1 MLKRLSLAA
10 FLVILAVGV
19 TGIVYVRKL
28 SPITV
33 EVAELERDVEIRV
46 FGLGSVEAQVLSRIG
61 FQVAGRIVQL
71 AADQGE
77 IVPPGTVLATLEDS
91 SQRARV
97 AKAEVAKLQAQA
109 ALAKAQALLQRS
121 EANLQQ
127 RVLVN
132 QRRQSL
138 VDRGSVSR
146 EQADE
151 AQTNETLAQADLAV
165 AKADVQV
172 AEAARDD
179 VAAALKIEQVL
190 LAQHRLVSPFRARI
204 LSRLKEAGAIAGVG
218 EVVFTIIEPNSVW
231 VRAFIDEAVSGGLA
245 VGQKALVRLRSQMN
259 TVVEAQI
266 VRIDQENDRVT
277 EERRVYVR
285 CLTCEPEHQGRYLG
299 EQAEIEII
307 KRVVPEGVFVPLRAV
322 TAFDGRTATIW
333 TVEDGKLNRRL
344 VSLGDRLLDGRALI
358 VNGVPADAR
367 VVVSLASDGFKV
379 GRKAAVSERASR

>member
-1 MLKRLSLAA
+1 MSKRIALSAVLI
-10 FLVILAVGV
+10 LVAMAVAGL
-19 TGIVYVRKL
+19 VYVRKL
-28 SPITV
+28 SPVTV
-33 EVAELERDVEIRV
+33 DVARVERDVEVRV

-61 FQVAGRIVQL
+61 FQVGGRIVQL
-71 AADQGE
+71 SADQGE
-77 IVPPGTVLATLEDS
+77 IVPAGTVLATLEDS

-97 AKAEVAKLQAQA
+97 AKAQVATLQAQA

-165 AKADVQV
+165 AKAEVRV

-179 VAAALKIEQVL
+179 VAAALTIEQVL
-190 LAQHRLVSPFRARI
+190 LDQHRLIAPYRARV
-204 LSRLKEAGAIAGVG
+204 LSRLKEAGAVAGVG
-218 EVVFTIIEPNSVW
+218 EVVFTIIEPHSVW

-245 VGQKALVRLRSQMN
+245 IGQKALVRLRSEMN

-285 CLTCEPEHQGRYLG
+285 CLKCEPEHQGRYLG

-307 KRVVPEGVFVPLRAV
+307 KRVVAEGLIVPLRAV
-322 TAFDGRTATIW
+322 SGFDGRAGTIW
-333 TVEDGKLNRRL
+333 TVEDGKLHRRL
-344 VSLGDRLLDGRALI
+344 VALGERLLDGRVLI
-358 VNGVPADAR
+358 VGGLPAGARAVISVPG
-367 VVVSLASDGFKV
+367 DGFTV
-379 GRKAAVSERASR
+379 GRRAVSAESPR

>member
-1 MLKRLSLAA
+1 MPKRFALPAVLILVAMAA
-10 FLVILAVGV
+10 ASIAY
-19 TGIVYVRKL
+19 IRKL
-28 SPITV
+28 SPVTV
-33 EVAELERDVEIRV
+33 EVARVERDVEIRV

-71 AADQGE
+71 SADQGE
-77 IVPPGTVLATLEDS
+77 IVPAGTVLATLEDS

-109 ALAKAQALLQRS
+109 AIAKAQALLQRS

-165 AKADVQV
+165 AKAEVRV

-179 VAAALKIEQVL
+179 VAAALTIEQVL
-190 LAQHRLVSPFRARI
+190 LDQHRLVAPYRARI
-204 LSRLKEAGAIAGVG
+204 LSRLKEAGAVAGIG

-231 VRAFIDEAVSGGLA
+231 VRAFIDEAVSGGLGI
-245 VGQKALVRLRSQMN
+245 GQKALVRLRSEMN
-259 TVVEAQI
+259 TVVDAQI

-277 EERRVYVR
+277 EERRVYMR
-285 CLTCEPEHQGRYLG
+285 CVTCEPEHQGRYLG
-299 EQAEIEII
+299 EQAEIEIV
-307 KRVVPEGVFVPLRAV
+307 KRVVPEGLFVPLRAV
-322 TAFDGRTATIW
+322 SGFDGRAGMIW
-333 TVEDGKLNRRL
+333 TVEDGTLNRRL
-344 VSLGDRLLDGRALI
+344 VSLGDRALGGRVLI
-358 VNGVPADAR
+358 VGGLPADAR
-367 VVVSLASDGFKV
+367 AVVSVPADGLTV
-379 GRKAAVSERASR
+379 GRRAVASESGPQ

>member
-1 MLKRLSLAA
+1 MSRRIALSAVLI
-10 FLVILAVGV
+10 LVATAVAGL
-19 TGIVYVRKL
+19 VYVRKL
-28 SPITV
+28 SPVTV
-33 EVAELERDVEIRV
+33 DVARVERDVEVRV
-46 FGLGSVEAQVLSRIG
+46 FGLGSIEAQVLSRIG
-61 FQVAGRIVQL
+61 FQVGGRIVNL

-77 IVPPGTVLATLEDS
+77 IVPAGTVLATLEDS

-97 AKAEVAKLQAQA
+97 AKAQVATLQAQA

-165 AKADVQV
+165 AKAEVRV

-179 VAAALKIEQVL
+179 VAAALTIEQVL
-190 LAQHRLVSPFRARI
+190 LDQHRIIAPYRARI
-204 LSRLKEAGAIAGVG
+204 LSRLKEAGAVAGVG
-218 EVVFTIIEPNSVW
+218 EVVFTIIEPDSVW

-245 VGQKALVRLRSQMN
+245 VGQKALVRLRSEMN

-285 CLTCEPEHQGRYLG
+285 CLTCEPEHQSRYLG

-307 KRVVPEGVFVPLRAV
+307 KRVVPGGMFVPLRAV
-322 TAFDGRTATIW
+322 SGFDGRAGMIW
-333 TVEDGKLNRRL
+333 TVEDGKLRRRL
-344 VSLGDRLLDGRALI
+344 VALGDRLLDGRVLI
-358 VNGVPADAR
+358 VDGLPAGARAVVSVPAD
-367 VVVSLASDGFKV
+367 GFTV
-379 GRKAAVSERASR
+379 GRRAVASESPR

>member
-1 MLKRLSLAA
+1 MSRRIALSAVLI
-10 FLVILAVGV
+10 LVAMAMA
-19 TGIVYVRKL
+19 GIVYVRKL
-28 SPITV
+28 SPV
-33 EVAELERDVEIRV
+33 PVDVARVERDVEIRV

-61 FQVAGRIVQL
+61 FQVAGRIVKL

-77 IVPPGTVLATLEDS
+77 IVPAGTVLATLEDS

-97 AKAEVAKLQAQA
+97 SKAEVATLQAQA

-165 AKADVQV
+165 AKAEVRV

-179 VAAALKIEQVL
+179 VAAALTIEQVL
-190 LAQHRLVSPFRARI
+190 LDQHRLIAPYRARI
-204 LSRLKEAGAIAGVG
+204 LSRLKEAGAVAGVG
-218 EVVFTIIEPNSVW
+218 EVVFTIIEPHSVW

-245 VGQKALVRLRSQMN
+245 VGQKALVRLRSEMN

-285 CLTCEPEHQGRYLG
+285 CLSCEPEHQDRYLG

-307 KRVVPEGVFVPLRAV
+307 KRIVPEGLFVPLRAV
-322 TAFDGRTATIW
+322 SGFDGRAGTIW
-333 TVEDGKLNRRL
+333 TVEDGKLHRRL
-344 VSLGDRLLDGRALI
+344 VSLGDRLLDGRVLI
-358 VNGVPADAR
+358 VDGLPADAR
-367 VVVSLASDGFKV
+367 AVVSVPDDGFKV
-379 GRKAAVSERASR
+379 GRRAVASESPR

>member
-1 MLKRLSLAA
+1 MSKRFALPAVLI
-10 FLVILAVGV
+10 LVAMAVA
-19 TGIVYVRKL
+19 GIVYVRKL
-28 SPITV
+28 SPLTV
-33 EVAELERDVEIRV
+33 DVARIERDVEVRV

-61 FQVAGRIVQL
+61 FQVAGRIVKL
-71 AADQGE
+71 SADQGE
-77 IVPPGTVLATLEDS
+77 IVPAGTVLATLEDS

-97 AKAEVAKLQAQA
+97 AKAEVATLQAQA

-165 AKADVQV
+165 AKADVRV

-190 LAQHRLVSPFRARI
+190 LDQHRLVAPYRARI
-204 LSRLKEAGAIAGVG
+204 LSRLKEAGAVAGVG

-245 VGQKALVRLRSQMN
+245 IEQKALVRLRSEMN

-285 CLTCEPEHQGRYLG
+285 CLNCEPEHQGRYLG

-307 KRVVPEGVFVPLRAV
+307 KRVVAEGLFVPLRAV
-322 TAFDGRTATIW
+322 SGFDGRAGMIW
-333 TVEDGKLNRRL
+333 TVEDGKLHRRL
-344 VSLGDRLLDGRALI
+344 VALGDRLLDGRVLI
-358 VNGVPADAR
+358 VGGLPAGAGA
-367 VVVSLASDGFKV
+367 VVSVQADGFTV
-379 GRKAAVSERASR
+379 GRRAVASESPR

>member
-1 MLKRLSLAA
+1 MPKRIALPTVLI
-10 FLVILAVGV
+10 LVAMAVA
-19 TGIVYVRKL
+19 GIVYVRKL
-28 SPITV
+28 SPVTV
-33 EVAELERDVEIRV
+33 EVARVERDVEIRV
-46 FGLGSVEAQVLSRIG
+46 SGLGSVEAQVLSRIG

-71 AADQGE
+71 SADQGE
-77 IVPPGTVLATLEDS
+77 IVPAGTVLATLEDS

-97 AKAEVAKLQAQA
+97 AKAQVATLQAQA

-165 AKADVQV
+165 AKAEVQV

-179 VAAALKIEQVL
+179 VAAALTIEQVL
-190 LAQHRLVSPFRARI
+190 LDQHRLVAPYRARI
-204 LSRLKEAGAIAGVG
+204 LSRLKEAGAVAGIG
-218 EVVFTIIEPNSVW
+218 EVVFTTIEPNSVW

-245 VGQKALVRLRSQMN
+245 IGQKALVRLRSEMN

-307 KRVVPEGVFVPLRAV
+307 KRVVAEGLFVPLRAV
-322 TAFDGRTATIW
+322 SGFDGRAGTIW
-333 TVEDGKLNRRL
+333 TVEDGKLHRRL
-344 VSLGDRLLDGRALI
+344 VALGDRLLDGRVLI
-358 VNGVPADAR
+358 VGGLPAGAHA
-367 VVVSLASDGFKV
+367 VVSLPEDGFTV
-379 GRKAAVSERASR
+379 GRRAVASESPR

>member
-1 MLKRLSLAA
+1 MSKRIAL
-10 FLVILAVGV
+10 LAVLILVAMAVAGV
-19 TGIVYVRKL
+19 FYFRKL
-28 SPITV
+28 SPVTV
-33 EVAELERDVEIRV
+33 DVARVERAGEVRV

-61 FQVAGRIVQL
+61 FQVGGRIVQL

-77 IVPPGTVLATLEDS
+77 IVPAGTVLATLEDS

-97 AKAEVAKLQAQA
+97 AKAQVATQQAQA

-138 VDRGSVSR
+138 VNRGSVSR

-165 AKADVQV
+165 AKAEVRV

-179 VAAALKIEQVL
+179 VAAALTIEQVL
-190 LAQHRLVSPFRARI
+190 LDQHRLIAPYRARI
-204 LSRLKEAGAIAGVG
+204 LSRLKEAGAVAGVG

-245 VGQKALVRLRSQMN
+245 VGQKALVRLRSEMN

-285 CLTCEPEHQGRYLG
+285 CLTCVPEHQGRYLG

-307 KRVVPEGVFVPLRAV
+307 KRIIPEGLFVPLRAV
-322 TAFDGRTATIW
+322 SGFDGRAGMIW
-333 TVEDGKLNRRL
+333 TIEDGRLNKRL
-344 VSLGDRLLDGRALI
+344 VALGERLLDGRVLI
-358 VNGVPADAR
+358 VGGLPAGARAVVSVPAD
-367 VVVSLASDGFKV
+367 GFTV
-379 GRKAAVSERASR
+379 GRRAVASESPR

>member
-1 MLKRLSLAA
+1 MSKRIALSAVLI
-10 FLVILAVGV
+10 LVAMAVA
-19 TGIVYVRKL
+19 GIVYVRKL
-28 SPITV
+28 SPLTV
-33 EVAELERDVEIRV
+33 DVARIERDVEVRV

-61 FQVAGRIVQL
+61 FQVAGRIVKL

-77 IVPPGTVLATLEDS
+77 LVPAGTVLATLEDS

-97 AKAEVAKLQAQA
+97 AKAQVATLQAQA

-165 AKADVQV
+165 AKAEVRV

-179 VAAALKIEQVL
+179 VAAALTIEQVL
-190 LAQHRLVSPFRARI
+190 LDQHRLVAPYRARI
-204 LSRLKEAGAIAGVG
+204 LSRLKEAGAVAGVG
-218 EVVFTIIEPNSVW
+218 EVVFTIIEPHSVW

-245 VGQKALVRLRSQMN
+245 IGQKALVRLRSEMN

-277 EERRVYVR
+277 EERRIYVR

-307 KRVVPEGVFVPLRAV
+307 KRVVPEGLFVPLRAV
-322 TAFDGRTATIW
+322 SGFDGRAGMIW
-333 TVEDGKLNRRL
+333 TVEDGKLHRRL
-344 VSLGDRLLDGRALI
+344 VALGDRLLDGRMLI
-358 VNGVPADAR
+358 VEGLPAGARAVVSVPAD
-367 VVVSLASDGFKV
+367 GFTV
-379 GRKAAVSERASR
+379 GRRAVASESSR

>member
-1 MLKRLSLAA
+1 MSKRIALSAVLI
-10 FLVILAVGV
+10 LVAMAVA
-19 TGIVYVRKL
+19 GIVYVRKL
-28 SPITV
+28 SPLTV
-33 EVAELERDVEIRV
+33 DVARIERDVEVRV

-61 FQVAGRIVQL
+61 FQVGGRIVKL

-77 IVPPGTVLATLEDS
+77 IVPAGTILATLEDS

-97 AKAEVAKLQAQA
+97 AKAQVGTFQAQA

-165 AKADVQV
+165 AKADVRV

-190 LAQHRLVSPFRARI
+190 LDQHRLIAPFRARI
-204 LSRLKEAGAIAGVG
+204 LSRLKEAGAVAGVG
-218 EVVFTIIEPNSVW
+218 EVVFTIIEPHSVW

-245 VGQKALVRLRSQMN
+245 VGQKALVRLRSEMN

-307 KRVVPEGVFVPLRAV
+307 KRVVPEGLFVPLRAV
-322 TAFDGRTATIW
+322 SGFDGRAGTIW
-333 TVEDGKLNRRL
+333 TVEDGKLNERL
-344 VSLGDRLLDGRALI
+344 VALGDRLLDGRVLI
-358 VNGVPADAR
+358 AGGLPAGARAVVSVPAD
-367 VVVSLASDGFKV
+367 GFTV
-379 GRKAAVSERASR
+379 GRRAVASESSR

>member
-1 MLKRLSLAA
+1 MSKRLALPAVLI
-10 FLVILAVGV
+10 LVAMAVA
-19 TGIVYVRKL
+19 GIVYVRKL

-33 EVAELERDVEIRV
+33 EVARVERDVEVRV

-71 AADQGE
+71 SADQGE
-77 IVPPGTVLATLEDS
+77 IVPAGTVLATLEDS

-97 AKAEVAKLQAQA
+97 AKAEVATLQAQA

-165 AKADVQV
+165 AKAEVRV

-179 VAAALKIEQVL
+179 VAAALTIEQVL
-190 LAQHRLVSPFRARI
+190 LDQHRLLAPYRARI
-204 LSRLKEAGAIAGVG
+204 LSRLKEVGAVAGVG
-218 EVVFTIIEPNSVW
+218 EVVFTIIEPHSVW

-245 VGQKALVRLRSQMN
+245 IGQKALVRLRSEMN

-307 KRVVPEGVFVPLRAV
+307 KRIVPEGLFVPLRAV
-322 TAFDGRTATIW
+322 SGFDGRAGTIW
-333 TVEDGKLNRRL
+333 TVEDGKLHRRL
-344 VSLGDRLLDGRALI
+344 VSLGDRLLDGRVLI
-358 VNGVPADAR
+358 VDGLPAGARAVTSVPAD
-367 VVVSLASDGFKV
+367 GFAV
-379 GRKAAVSERASR
+379 GRRAVASESPR

>member
-1 MLKRLSLAA
+1 MSKRIALSAVLI
-10 FLVILAVGV
+10 LVAMAVAGL
-19 TGIVYVRKL
+19 VYVRKL
-28 SPITV
+28 SPVTV
-33 EVAELERDVEIRV
+33 DVARVERDVEVRV

-61 FQVAGRIVQL
+61 FQVGGRIVQL
-71 AADQGE
+71 SADQGE
-77 IVPPGTVLATLEDS
+77 IVPAGTVLATLEDS

-97 AKAEVAKLQAQA
+97 AKAQVATLQAQA

-165 AKADVQV
+165 AKAEVRV

-179 VAAALKIEQVL
+179 VAAALTIEQVL
-190 LAQHRLVSPFRARI
+190 LDQHRLIAPYRARV
-204 LSRLKEAGAIAGVG
+204 LSRLKEAGAVAGVG
-218 EVVFTIIEPNSVW
+218 EVVFTIIEPHSVW

-245 VGQKALVRLRSQMN
+245 IGQKALVRLRSEMN

-285 CLTCEPEHQGRYLG
+285 CLNCEPEHQGRYLG
-299 EQAEIEII
+299 EQAEIEIV
-307 KRVVPEGVFVPLRAV
+307 KRVVPEGLFVPLQAV
-322 TAFDGRTATIW
+322 SGFDGRAGTIW
-333 TVEDGKLNRRL
+333 TVEDGKLHRRL
-344 VSLGDRLLDGRALI
+344 VAFGDRLLDGRVLMVDGLPAGARAVI
-358 VNGVPADAR
+358 SVPG
-367 VVVSLASDGFKV
+367 DGFTV
-379 GRKAAVSERASR
+379 GRRAVSAESPR

>member
-1 MLKRLSLAA
+1 MSKRIALPTVLI
-10 FLVILAVGV
+10 LVAMAVA
-19 TGIVYVRKL
+19 GIVYVRKL
-28 SPITV
+28 SPVTV
-33 EVAELERDVEIRV
+33 EVARVERDVEIRV
-46 FGLGSVEAQVLSRIG
+46 SGLGSVEAQVLSRIG

-71 AADQGE
+71 SADQGE
-77 IVPPGTVLATLEDS
+77 IVPAGTVLATLEDS

-97 AKAEVAKLQAQA
+97 AKAQVATLQAQA

-165 AKADVQV
+165 AKAEVQV

-179 VAAALKIEQVL
+179 VAAALTIEQVL
-190 LAQHRLVSPFRARI
+190 LDQHRLVAPYRARI
-204 LSRLKEAGAIAGVG
+204 LSRLKEAGAVAGIG
-218 EVVFTIIEPNSVW
+218 EVVFTTIEPNSVW

-245 VGQKALVRLRSQMN
+245 IGQKALVRLRSEMN

-307 KRVVPEGVFVPLRAV
+307 KRVVAEGLFVPLRAV
-322 TAFDGRTATIW
+322 SGFDGRAGTIW
-333 TVEDGKLNRRL
+333 TVEDGKLHRRL
-344 VSLGDRLLDGRALI
+344 VALGDRLLDGRVLI
-358 VNGVPADAR
+358 VGGLPAGAHA
-367 VVVSLASDGFKV
+367 VVSLPEDGFTV
-379 GRKAAVSERASR
+379 GRRAVASESPR

>member
-1 MLKRLSLAA
+1 MSKRIALPAILI
-10 FLVILAVGV
+10 VIAMVVAGF
-19 TGIVYVRKL
+19 IYVRTL
-28 SPITV
+28 SPVTV
-33 EVAELERDVEIRV
+33 EVAEVERDVEIRV

-61 FQVAGRIVQL
+61 FQVAGRIVRL

-77 IVPPGTVLATLEDS
+77 IVPAGTVLATLEDN

-127 RVLVN
+127 RTLVN

-138 VDRGSVSR
+138 VGRGSVSR

-165 AKADVQV
+165 AKAEVRV

-179 VAAALKIEQVL
+179 VAAALTIEQVL
-190 LAQHRLVSPFRARI
+190 LDQHRLVAPFRARI
-204 LSRLKEAGAIAGVG
+204 LSRLKEAGAVAGVG

-231 VRAFIDEAVSGGLA
+231 VRAFVDEAVSGGLA
-245 VGQKALVRLRSQMN
+245 IGQKALVRLRSEMN

-307 KRVVPEGVFVPLRAV
+307 KKVVPEGLFVPLRAV
-322 TAFDGRTATIW
+322 AAFDGRSGAVW

-344 VSLGDRLLDGRALI
+344 VGLGERLLDGRVLI
-358 VNGVPADAR
+358 VDGVPAGAR
-367 VVVSLASDGFKV
+367 VVVSVPEDGFKV
-379 GRKAAVSERASR
+379 GRKAVVSASGSR

>member
-1 MLKRLSLAA
+1 MSKRLALPSVLL
-10 FLVILAVGV
+10 LVAMAMAGIL
-19 TGIVYVRKL
+19 YVRKL
-28 SPITV
+28 SPVTV
-33 EVAELERDVEIRV
+33 DVARVERDVEIRV

-61 FQVAGRIVQL
+61 FQVAGRIVKL

-77 IVPPGTVLATLEDS
+77 IVPAGTVLATLEDS

-97 AKAEVAKLQAQA
+97 AKAEVAKLQVQA

-165 AKADVQV
+165 AKAEVRV

-179 VAAALKIEQVL
+179 VAAALTIEQVL
-190 LAQHRLVSPFRARI
+190 LDQHRLIAPFRARI
-204 LSRLKEAGAIAGVG
+204 LSRLKEAGAVAGVG
-218 EVVFTIIEPNSVW
+218 EVVFTLIEPNSVW

-245 VGQKALVRLRSQMN
+245 IGQKALVRLRSEMN

-307 KRVVPEGVFVPLRAV
+307 KRVVPEGLFVPLRAV
-322 TAFDGRTATIW
+322 SGFDSRAGMIW
-333 TVEDGKLNRRL
+333 TVEDGKLHRRL
-344 VSLGDRLLDGRALI
+344 VALGDRLLDGRVLI
-358 VNGVPADAR
+358 AGGLPAGASAVVSVPAD
-367 VVVSLASDGFKV
+367 GFTV
-379 GRKAAVSERASR
+379 GRKVVASESRR

>member
-1 MLKRLSLAA
+1 MSKRIALSAVLI
-10 FLVILAVGV
+10 LVAMTVA
-19 TGIVYVRKL
+19 GIVYVRKL
-28 SPITV
+28 SPVTV
-33 EVAELERDVEIRV
+33 DVARVERDVEIRV

-61 FQVAGRIVQL
+61 FQVGGRIVQL
-71 AADQGE
+71 SADQGE
-77 IVPPGTVLATLEDS
+77 IVPAGTVLATLEDS

-97 AKAEVAKLQAQA
+97 AKAQVGTFQAQA

-151 AQTNETLAQADLAV
+151 AQTNETLAQADLTV
-165 AKADVQV
+165 AKAEVRV

-179 VAAALKIEQVL
+179 VAAALTIEQVL
-190 LAQHRLVSPFRARI
+190 LDQHRLVAPYRARI
-204 LSRLKEAGAIAGVG
+204 LSRLKEAGAVAGVG
-218 EVVFTIIEPNSVW
+218 EVVFTIIEPHSVW

-245 VGQKALVRLRSQMN
+245 IGQKALARLRSEMN

-307 KRVVPEGVFVPLRAV
+307 KRVVAEGLFVPLRAV
-322 TAFDGRTATIW
+322 SGFDGRAGMIW
-333 TVEDGKLNRRL
+333 TVEDGRLNKRL
-344 VSLGDRLLDGRALI
+344 VALGDRLLDGRVLI
-358 VNGVPADAR
+358 VDGLPADAR
-367 VVVSLASDGFKV
+367 AVVSVPTDGFTV
-379 GRKAAVSERASR
+379 GRKAVASESPR

>member
-1 MLKRLSLAA
+1 MSKRIALSAVLI
-10 FLVILAVGV
+10 LVAMAVAGL
-19 TGIVYVRKL
+19 VYVRKL
-28 SPITV
+28 SPVTV
-33 EVAELERDVEIRV
+33 DVARVERDVEVRV

-61 FQVAGRIVQL
+61 FQVGGRIVQL

-77 IVPPGTVLATLEDS
+77 IVPAGTVLATLEDS

-97 AKAEVAKLQAQA
+97 DKAEVAKLQAQA

-151 AQTNETLAQADLAV
+151 AQTNETLAQAELAV
-165 AKADVQV
+165 AKADVRL

-179 VAAALKIEQVL
+179 VAAALTIEQVL
-190 LAQHRLVSPFRARI
+190 LDQHRLVAPYRARI
-204 LSRLKEAGAIAGVG
+204 LSRLKEAGAVAGVG
-218 EVVFTIIEPNSVW
+218 EVVFTIIDPHSVW

-245 VGQKALVRLRSQMN
+245 IGQKALVRLRSEMN

-307 KRVVPEGVFVPLRAV
+307 KRVVPEGLFVPLRAV
-322 TAFDGRTATIW
+322 SGFDGRAGMIW
-333 TVEDGKLNRRL
+333 TVEDGKLHRRL
-344 VSLGDRLLDGRALI
+344 VALGDRLLDGRVLI
-358 VNGVPADAR
+358 AGGLPAGARAVVSVPAD
-367 VVVSLASDGFKV
+367 GFTV
-379 GRKAAVSERASR
+379 GRRAVASESPR

>member
-1 MLKRLSLAA
+1 MFKRLALPAVLM
-10 FLVILAVGV
+10 LVAMAVAGIL
-19 TGIVYVRKL
+19 YVRKL
-28 SPITV
+28 SPVTV
-33 EVAELERDVEIRV
+33 DVARVERDVEIRV

-77 IVPPGTVLATLEDS
+77 IVPAGTVLATLEDS

-97 AKAEVAKLQAQA
+97 AKAQVARLQAQA
-109 ALAKAQALLQRS
+109 ALARAQALLQRS

-165 AKADVQV
+165 AKAEVRV

-179 VAAALKIEQVL
+179 VAAALTIEQVL
-190 LAQHRLVSPFRARI
+190 LDQHRIMAPYRARI
-204 LSRLKEAGAIAGVG
+204 LSRLKEAGAVAGVG

-231 VRAFIDEAVSGGLA
+231 VRVFVDEAVSGGLA
-245 VGQKALVRLRSQMN
+245 IGQKALVRLRSEMN

-285 CLTCEPEHQGRYLG
+285 CVTCEPEHEGRYLG

-307 KRVVPEGVFVPLRAV
+307 KRVVPEGLFVPLRAV
-322 TAFDGRTATIW
+322 SGFDGRAGTIW
-333 TVEDGKLNRRL
+333 TVEDGKLHRRL
-344 VSLGDRLLDGRALI
+344 VALGDRLLDGRVLI
-358 VNGVPADAR
+358 VGGLPAGARAVVSVPAD
-367 VVVSLASDGFKV
+367 GFTV
-379 GRKAAVSERASR
+379 GRRAVASESSR

>member
-1 MLKRLSLAA
+1 MSNRIALPAILIVMAMVAA
-10 FLVILAVGV
+10 GV
-19 TGIVYVRKL
+19 FYVRTL
-28 SPITV
+28 SPLTV
-33 EVAELERDVEIRV
+33 TVAEVERDVEIRV
-46 FGLGSVEAQVLSRIG
+46 FGLGSVEAQLLSRIG

-71 AADQGE
+71 SADQGE
-77 IVPPGTVLATLEDS
+77 IVPAGTVLATLEDS

-109 ALAKAQALLQRS
+109 PLAKAQALLQRS
-121 EANLQQ
+121 EATLQQ

-151 AQTNETLAQADLAV
+151 AQTNETLAQADLAI
-165 AKADVQV
+165 AKADVRV

-179 VAAALKIEQVL
+179 VAAALTIEQVL
-190 LAQHRLVSPFRARI
+190 LDQHRLVAPFRARI
-204 LSRLKEAGAIAGVG
+204 LSRLKEAGGIAGVG

-231 VRAFIDEAVSGGLA
+231 VRSFIDEAVSGGLA
-245 VGQKALVRLRSQMN
+245 VGQKALVRLRSEMN

-285 CLTCEPEHQGRYLG
+285 CLNCEPEHQGRYLG

-307 KRVVPEGVFVPLRAV
+307 KRVVAEGLFVPLRAV
-322 TAFDGRTATIW
+322 AAFDGRSGTVW

-344 VSLGDRLLDGRALI
+344 VALGDRLLDGRVLI
-358 VNGVPADAR
+358 IGGLPAGARAVVSVPAN
-367 VVVSLASDGFKV
+367 GFTV
-379 GRKAAVSERASR
+379 GRRAVASESPR

>member
-1 MLKRLSLAA
+1 MSKRLALPVVLI
-10 FLVILAVGV
+10 LVAMAVA
-19 TGIVYVRKL
+19 GIVYARKL
-28 SPITV
+28 SPVTV
-33 EVAELERDVEIRV
+33 DVAQVERDVEIRV

-61 FQVAGRIVQL
+61 FQVGGRIVQFS
-71 AADQGE
+71 ADQGE
-77 IVPPGTVLATLEDS
+77 IVPAGTVLATLEDS

-165 AKADVQV
+165 AKAEVQV

-179 VAAALKIEQVL
+179 VAAALTIEQVL
-190 LAQHRLVSPFRARI
+190 LDQHRLVAPFRARI

-218 EVVFTIIEPNSVW
+218 EVVFTVIEPNSVW

-245 VGQKALVRLRSQMN
+245 IGQKARVRLRSEMN

-266 VRIDQENDRVT
+266 VRIDQENDRVA

-299 EQAEIEII
+299 EQAEIEIT
-307 KRVVPEGVFVPLRAV
+307 KRVVPEGLFVPLRAV
-322 TAFDGRTATIW
+322 AGFDGRSGTIW
-333 TVEDGKLNRRL
+333 TVVDGKLDRRL
-344 VSLGDRLLDGRALI
+344 VELGDRLLDGRVLI
-358 VNGVPADAR
+358 VGGVPAGAR
-367 VVVSLASDGFKV
+367 VVVSMPDDSFKI
-379 GRKAAVSERASR
+379 GRSAVVAAGSSR

>member
-1 MLKRLSLAA
+1 MSKRIALSAVLI
-10 FLVILAVGV
+10 LVAMAVA
-19 TGIVYVRKL
+19 GIVYVRKL
-28 SPITV
+28 SPLTV
-33 EVAELERDVEIRV
+33 DVARIERDVEVRV

-61 FQVAGRIVQL
+61 FQVGGRIVKL

-77 IVPPGTVLATLEDS
+77 IVPAGTVLATLEDS

-165 AKADVQV
+165 AKAEVRV

-179 VAAALKIEQVL
+179 VAAALTIEQVL
-190 LAQHRLVSPFRARI
+190 LDQHRLVAPYRARI
-204 LSRLKEAGAIAGVG
+204 LSRLKEAGAVAGVG

-245 VGQKALVRLRSQMN
+245 IGQKALVRLRSEMN
-259 TVVEAQI
+259 TIVEAQI

-285 CLTCEPEHQGRYLG
+285 CVTCEPEHQGRYLG

-307 KRVVPEGVFVPLRAV
+307 KRVVPVGLFVPLRAV
-322 TAFDGRTATIW
+322 SGFDGRAGTIW
-333 TVEDGKLNRRL
+333 TVEDGRLNKRL
-344 VSLGDRLLDGRALI
+344 VALGDRLLDGRVLI
-358 VNGVPADAR
+358 VDGLPADAR
-367 VVVSLASDGFKV
+367 AVVSVLDDGFKV
-379 GRKAAVSERASR
+379 GRKAVTSESPR

>member
-1 MLKRLSLAA
+1 MSKRLALPAV
-10 FLVILAVGV
+10 LVLVAMAVA
-19 TGIVYVRKL
+19 GIVYVRKL

-33 EVAELERDVEIRV
+33 EVARVERDVEIRV

-71 AADQGE
+71 SADQGE
-77 IVPPGTVLATLEDS
+77 IVPAGTVLATLEDS

-97 AKAEVAKLQAQA
+97 AKAQVAKLQAQA

-165 AKADVQV
+165 AKAEVRV

-179 VAAALKIEQVL
+179 VAAALTIEQVL
-190 LAQHRLVSPFRARI
+190 LDQHRLIAPYRARI
-204 LSRLKEAGAIAGVG
+204 LSRLKEAGAVAGIG
-218 EVVFTIIEPNSVW
+218 EVVFTIIEPHSVW

-245 VGQKALVRLRSQMN
+245 IGQKALVRLRSEMN

-285 CLTCEPEHQGRYLG
+285 CLTCEPGHQGRYLG

-307 KRVVPEGVFVPLRAV
+307 KRVVPEGLFVPLRAV
-322 TAFDGRTATIW
+322 SGFDGRAGMIW
-333 TVEDGKLNRRL
+333 TVEDGKLHRRL
-344 VSLGDRLLDGRALI
+344 VALGDRLLDGRVLI
-358 VNGVPADAR
+358 VDGLPAGAR
-367 VVVSLASDGFKV
+367 AVASVLADGFTV
-379 GRKAAVSERASR
+379 GRRAVASESPR

>member
-1 MLKRLSLAA
+1 MSRRIALSAVLI
-10 FLVILAVGV
+10 LVAMAMA
-19 TGIVYVRKL
+19 GIVYVRKL
-28 SPITV
+28 SPV
-33 EVAELERDVEIRV
+33 PVDVARVERDVEVRV

-71 AADQGE
+71 SADQGE
-77 IVPPGTVLATLEDS
+77 IVPAGTVLATLEDS

-97 AKAEVAKLQAQA
+97 AKAQVAKLQAQA

-165 AKADVQV
+165 AKAEVRV

-179 VAAALKIEQVL
+179 VAAALTIEQVL
-190 LAQHRLVSPFRARI
+190 LDQHRLIAPYRARI

-245 VGQKALVRLRSQMN
+245 IGQKALVRLRSEMN

-285 CLTCEPEHQGRYLG
+285 CLNCEPEHQGRYLG

-307 KRVVPEGVFVPLRAV
+307 KRVVPEGLFVPLRAV
-322 TAFDGRTATIW
+322 SGFDGRTGMIW
-333 TVEDGKLNRRL
+333 TVEDGKLHRRL
-344 VSLGDRLLDGRALI
+344 VALGERLLDGRVLI
-358 VNGVPADAR
+358 VGGLPASAR
-367 VVVSLASDGFKV
+367 AVVSVQADGFTV
-379 GRKAAVSERASR
+379 GRRAVASESPR